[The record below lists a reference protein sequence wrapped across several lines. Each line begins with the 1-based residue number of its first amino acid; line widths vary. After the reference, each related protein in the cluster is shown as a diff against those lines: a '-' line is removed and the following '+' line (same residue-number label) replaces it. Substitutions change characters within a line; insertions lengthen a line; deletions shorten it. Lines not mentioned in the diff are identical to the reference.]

1 MNPTI
6 TEHFLR
12 QLNELANILFV
23 LMVMSSKLQKSF
35 IDTESEIPS
44 PNSSARQLKKICSIY
59 MRVYIDAIVFEAK
72 IYFHSSV
79 SDVHSVCE
87 SMETRFIIN
96 FSST

>member
-1 MNPTI
+1 VRLFFGATYQIDYPSEGIFSSSLYNMNPTI

-44 PNSSARQLKKICSIY
+44 PKSSARQLKKKS
-59 MRVYIDAIVFEAK
+59 VPYI
-72 IYFHSSV
+72 
-79 SDVHSVCE
+79 
-87 SMETRFIIN
+87 
-96 FSST
+96 